1 MNEPKHTPGPWMI
14 DRHADN
20 GELVVRCHSD
30 KKIVANCQTDFYS
43 SGSREKLMIEIQ
55 ANAQLL
61 AAAPE
66 MLEALSRCKNELEE
80 LSFYLESQCIF
91 GTWKATIEKARA
103 AIAKATGEPQI

>member
-1 MNEPKHTPGPWMI
+1 MNEPKHTPGPWYIGPNKTQVYDKNVWYDENGIRYGETPNIII
-14 DRHADN
+14 DI
-20 GELVVRCHSD
+20 EP
-30 KKIVANCQTDFYS
+30 ANP
-43 SGSREKLMIEIQ
+43 
-55 ANAQLL
+55 ANARLI

-80 LSFYLESQCIF
+80 LSFYLEAQCIF

>member
-1 MNEPKHTPGPWMI
+1 MTTTTKQQTLEALQAMVREYDDEVRWIIGDEPEP
-14 DRHADN
+14 
-20 GELVVRCHSD
+20 E
-30 KKIVANCQTDFYS
+30 
-43 SGSREKLMIEIQ
+43 EITAARAAI
-55 ANAQLL
+55 ANARLI

-80 LSFYLESQCIF
+80 LSFYLEAQCIF